1 MQEKDLHEYVYPLK
15 RKPTEI
21 VIRIKKRPICDSII
35 TNIKTDTN
43 LCVIFSQHYPP
54 GGLIG
59 NFDGVDMNKFKKD
72 FAQSWFNE
80 VMNDI
85 SADEEV
91 KTLLVNFIGDD
102 IEIGGF

>member
-15 RKPTEI
+15 HKPTEI
-21 VIRIKKRPICDSII
+21 VISIRKKLIRDAII
-35 TNIKTDTN
+35 TKVKTDN
-43 LCVIFSQHYPP
+43 HLCVSFLQHYPP

-59 NFDGVDMNKFKKD
+59 CFDGVDMNKFKKD

-80 VMNDI
+80 VMNNI
-85 SADEEV
+85 SADEGV